1 MRDDGIKELP
11 KLEEA
16 KMLLEEAGRLNPGP
30 WISHSKYVAESARL
44 IALETRELDSEKA
57 YILGLLHDI
66 GRREGVTDMHHII
79 SGYNFLKEKKFDE
92 AAKICLTHPFL
103 VKKIECYSG
112 KWDCSESEIE
122 FIKDYL
128 GNVEFNDYDR
138 LIQFCDAIA
147 IPSGFCLI
155 EKRMV
160 DVVLRYGINDLTI
173 DKWKITMDIKQY
185 FENKIQKS
193 IYTIL
198 PGVVENTFDFKFVD

>member
-1 MRDDGIKELP
+1 MFNDVKRLP

-16 KMLLEEAGRLNPGP
+16 NMLLEEAGKLNPGP
-30 WISHSKYVAESARL
+30 WINHSKYVAESARL
-44 IALETRELDSEKA
+44 IALETKELNPKTA

-79 SGYNFLKEKKFDE
+79 SGYNFLKEKEFNDV
-92 AAKICLTHPFL
+92 ARVCMTHPFF

-128 GNVEFNDYDR
+128 RNIEFDDYDK
-138 LIQFCDAIA
+138 LIQFCDTIA
-147 IPSGFCLI
+147 LPTGFCLI

-160 DVVLRYGINDLTI
+160 DVVIRYGFNDLTI
-173 DKWKITMDIKQY
+173 DKWKITMKIKQY
-185 FENKIQKS
+185 FEDKIGKS
-193 IYTIL
+193 IYSIL
-198 PGVVENTFDFKFVD
+198 PGVIENTFCL

>member
-1 MRDDGIKELP
+1 
-11 KLEEA
+11 
-16 KMLLEEAGRLNPGP
+16 LNPGP

-44 IALETRELDSEKA
+44 IALETRELNSEKA

-66 GRREGVTDMHHII
+66 GRREGITDMHHII

-128 GNVEFNDYDR
+128 GSIEFNDYDR

-147 IPSGFCLI
+147 LPSGFCLI

-160 DVVLRYGINDLTI
+160 DVVIRYGINDLTI
-173 DKWKITMDIKQY
+173 DKWKITMNIKQY

-198 PGVVENTFDFKFVD
+198 PGVVENTFDFKFID